1 MMKIDQV
8 QLYKQR
14 YRGNKLAF
22 NSRKG
27 VGKVIEGIAVQVVPQ
42 DDIIVLR
49 DDDNFPH
56 VVSILTLQEI

>member
-27 VGKVIEGIAVQVVPQ
+27 VGKIIEGIAVQVVPQ